1 MSGGTPQAGKVRW
14 KRFAA
19 LMVPAGLG
27 AAALIAMTAN
37 GSIAASF
44 AVSGQSFKVSAD
56 QLRGTGFAQYGTLD
70 ETQKGAKHPVAISVV
85 GHAKLKNLC
94 QSVLINSPIGTLTLL
109 VNAGQGSTPAS
120 ADNMVVDASQLS
132 GNATF
137 KNIEIGRDA
146 GTLDKVQEK
155 GPSGLFAQQA
165 DSVTIDDLHQT
176 AWAVNAGTFRLN
188 GLKLNIKPGT
198 HECF

>member
-1 MSGGTPQAGKVRW
+1 MSDGTPRAGKVRW

-19 LMVPAGLG
+19 LMAPASL
-27 AAALIAMTAN
+27 AAVALVGFTAN

-56 QLRGTGFAQYGTLD
+56 RLQGTGFAQYGQLD
-70 ETQKGAKHPVAISVV
+70 RTGSGAKHPVAISVV
-85 GHAKLKNLC
+85 GHAKLTNLC
-94 QSVLINSPIGTLTLL
+94 QSVLIDSPMGKLTLL
-109 VNAGQGSTPAS
+109 VTAGGGGVPAS
-120 ADNMVVDASQLS
+120 ADNLVVDASQLS

-146 GTLDKVQEK
+146 GTIDTVSKQ
-155 GPSGLFAQQA
+155 GPSGMFAQQA
-165 DSVTIDDLHQT
+165 DTVKIDGLKQT
-176 AWAVNAGTFRLN
+176 AWAVNAGTFRLH
-188 GLKLNIKPGT
+188 GLKLSIKPGT

>member
-19 LMVPAGLG
+19 LMVPAGV
-27 AAALIAMTAN
+27 AAVALVGLTAS

-56 QLRGTGFAQYGTLD
+56 QLQGTGFAQYGTLD
-70 ETQKGAKHPVAISVV
+70 QTQKGAKHPVAISVI

-94 QSVLINSPIGTLTLL
+94 QSVLIDSPMGKLTLL
-109 VNAGQGSTPAS
+109 VTAGKGGTPAS

-146 GTLDKVQEK
+146 GTITKVRQQ

-165 DSVTIDDLHQT
+165 DTVTIDNLHQT

>member
-1 MSGGTPQAGKVRW
+1 MSDGTPQAGKVRW

-27 AAALIAMTAN
+27 AVALIGLTAN

-56 QLRGTGFAQYGTLD
+56 QLQGSGFAQYGQVD
-70 ETQKGAKHPVAISVV
+70 ENAKGAKHPVAISVV

-94 QSVLINSPIGTLTLL
+94 QSVLIDSPMGKLTLL
-109 VNAGQGSTPAS
+109 VTAGKGDTPAS

-132 GNATF
+132 GDATF

-146 GTLDKVQEK
+146 GTIDKVHKQ
-155 GPSGLFAQQA
+155 GPSGMFSQQA
-165 DSVTIDDLHQT
+165 DSVTINGLKQT
-176 AWAVNAGTFRLN
+176 AWAVNAGTFRLH
-188 GLKLNIKPGT
+188 GLNLNIKPGT

>member
-1 MSGGTPQAGKVRW
+1 MEDVAPRVGKVRW

-19 LMVPAGLG
+19 LMVPAG
-27 AAALIAMTAN
+27 AAAVVLVGLTAS

-56 QLRGTGFAQYGTLD
+56 QLQGRGFAQYGQVD
-70 ETQKGAKHPVAISVV
+70 ETANGVKHPVAISVV
-85 GHAKLKNLC
+85 GAAKLKNLC
-94 QSVLINSPIGTLTLL
+94 QSVLINSPMGKLTLL
-109 VNAGQGSTPAS
+109 VKAGGGDTPAS

-132 GNATF
+132 GDATF

-146 GTLDKVQEK
+146 GTIDKVQK
-155 GPSGLFAQQA
+155 RGPSGMFAQQA
-165 DSVTIDDLHQT
+165 DTVTIDDLHQT

-188 GLKLNIKPGT
+188 GLNLTIKPGS

>member
-1 MSGGTPQAGKVRW
+1 MEDVAPRVGKVRW

-19 LMVPAGLG
+19 LMVPAG
-27 AAALIAMTAN
+27 AAAVVLVGLTAS

-56 QLRGTGFAQYGTLD
+56 QLQGRGFAQYGQVD
-70 ETQKGAKHPVAISVV
+70 ETKNGVKHPVAISVI
-85 GHAKLKNLC
+85 GTAKLKNLC
-94 QSVLINSPIGTLTLL
+94 QSVLINSPMGKLTLL
-109 VNAGQGSTPAS
+109 VKAGGNGTPAS
-120 ADNMVVDASQLS
+120 ADNMVVDASQLE

-146 GTLDKVQEK
+146 GTIDKVQK
-155 GPSGLFAQQA
+155 QGPSGMFAQQA
-165 DSVTIDDLHQT
+165 DSVTISGLKQT

-188 GLKLNIKPGT
+188 GLKLTIKPGS